1 MESTES
7 AVETNSGDTPDKD
20 AAKTDAA
27 KPDLSLLGEYLR
39 GTRGISSIATW
50 GIFGLGSVAFLYL
63 ARPFCLPVVL
73 ALMLSFLLKPM
84 VRYLARIHVPSSVG
98 AALVLAVVLGILG
111 SGVSQ
116 VREPAGEWLTKVPEG
131 LRKVELKVRHLFRP
145 AALIPP
151 ITEQAEK
158 ADKNSDSEDTQIKS
172 VNLAGP
178 ILSFTRSFLTGAI
191 ETFVLLYFLLA
202 VGDLFLLKLVKVL
215 PSLQDKKR
223 AVEIAYEVEENVSA
237 FLSTITAINI
247 CLGVVVG
254 FAMYFLGMPNPI
266 LWGAMASLFNFI
278 PYFGPIAAATLL
290 ALAGSL
296 TFEGWGRPL
305 LPALVYLSFHGIESN
320 FVTPTILGRRL
331 TLNPVVIFV
340 SLIFWS
346 WVWGV
351 AGALL
356 AVPLLMTVKIV
367 CDHFEP
373 LQPIAEFL
381 SG

>member
-1 MESTES
+1 MEEI
-7 AVETNSGDTPDKD
+7 ETISSEERGDTPPGT
-20 AAKTDAA
+20 AQESEPA

-39 GTRGISSIATW
+39 TTRGISSLAIW
-50 GIFGLGSVAFLYL
+50 GIFGLGVVAFLYL

-73 ALMLSFLLKPM
+73 ALMLSFLLKPV

-116 VREPAGEWLTKVPEG
+116 VREPASEWLSKAPEG
-131 LRKVELKVRHLFRP
+131 LRKIELKVRHLFLP
-145 AALIPP
+145 ARLGPQIS
-151 ITEQAEK
+151 EQPEK
-158 ADKNSDSEDTQIKS
+158 TDNNPDSEDAQIKS

-178 ILSFTRSFLTGAI
+178 ILSFTTSFVTGAI

-202 VGDLFLLKLVKVL
+202 AGDLFLLKLVKVL

-223 AVEIAYEVEENVSA
+223 AVEIAHEVEEKVST

-278 PYFGPIAAATLL
+278 PYFGPIAAASLL

-305 LPALVYLSFHGIESN
+305 LPALVYLSLHGIESN

>member
-7 AVETNSGDTPDKD
+7 AVESNSVDTPNKD
-20 AAKTDAA
+20 AANTDGA
-27 KPDLSLLGEYLR
+27 KPDLSVLGEYLR
-39 GTRGISSIATW
+39 STRGLSSLAIW
-50 GIFGLGSVAFLYL
+50 GIFCLGLAAFLYF

-73 ALMLSFLLKPM
+73 ALMLSFLLKPV
-84 VRYLARIHVPSSVG
+84 VRYLARIHVPPSAG
-98 AALVLAVVLGILG
+98 AALVLVVVLGILG

-116 VREPAGEWLTKVPEG
+116 VREPAGQWLYKAPEAW
-131 LRKVELKVRHLFRP
+131 RTIELKVRHLFRP
-145 AALIPP
+145 AGLVPQ
-151 ITEQAEK
+151 ITEPQK
-158 ADKNSDSEDTQIKS
+158 TDKNPDDENTQIKS

-178 ILSFTRSFLTGAI
+178 ILNFTRSFVTGAI

-202 VGDLFLLKLVKVL
+202 AGDLFLLKLVKVL

-223 AVEIAYEVEENVSA
+223 AVEIAHEVEENVSA

-254 FAMYFLGMPNPI
+254 FAMYLLGMPNPI

-278 PYFGPIAAATLL
+278 PYFGPIATATLL

-305 LPALVYLSFHGIESN
+305 LPAAVYLALHGIESN

-367 CDHFEP
+367 CDRFAP

-381 SG
+381 NG

>member
-20 AAKTDAA
+20 AANTDAA

-50 GIFGLGSVAFLYL
+50 GIFCLGSVAFLYL

-73 ALMLSFLLKPM
+73 ALMLSFLLKPL
-84 VRYLARIHVPSSVG
+84 VRYLARIHVPSSIG

-131 LRKVELKVRHLFRP
+131 LRKVELKIRHLFRP
-145 AALIPP
+145 AAFIPP
-151 ITEQAEK
+151 ITEPVPK
-158 ADKNSDSEDTQIKS
+158 TDKDSEAEDTQIKS

-178 ILSFTRSFLTGAI
+178 ILSFTTSFVTGAI

-202 VGDLFLLKLVKVL
+202 AGDLFLLKLVKVL

-223 AVEIAYEVEENVSA
+223 AVEIAHEVEEHVST

-254 FAMYFLGMPNPI
+254 FAMYFLGVPNPV
-266 LWGAMASLFNFI
+266 LWGAMATVFNFI

-305 LPALVYLSFHGIESN
+305 LPALVYLSLHGIESN

>member
-1 MESTES
+1 MEEI
-7 AVETNSGDTPDKD
+7 ETITSEERGDTPPGT
-20 AAKTDAA
+20 AQESEPA
-27 KPDLSLLGEYLR
+27 KPDITLLGEYLR
-39 GTRGISSIATW
+39 GTRGISSIAMW
-50 GIFGLGSVAFLYL
+50 GIFCLGVVAFLYL

-73 ALMLSFLLKPM
+73 ALMLSFLLKPA
-84 VRYLARIHVPSSVG
+84 VRYMCRLHVPPSVG

-116 VREPAGEWLTKVPEG
+116 VREPAGEWLAKAPEG
-131 LRKVELKVRHLFRP
+131 WRKVELKVRHLFRP

-151 ITEQAEK
+151 ITEQDEK
-158 ADKNSDSEDTQIKS
+158 LGQNPDPENNQLKG

-178 ILSFTRSFLTGAI
+178 LLSFTRSFVTGAI

-202 VGDLFLLKLVKVL
+202 AGDLFLLKLVKVL

-223 AVEIAYEVEENVSA
+223 AVDIAHEVEQNVST

-247 CLGVVVG
+247 CLGILVG
-254 FAMYFLGMPNPI
+254 FAMYLLRMPNPV

-305 LPALVYLSFHGIESN
+305 LPALVYLSLHAVESN

-356 AVPLLMTVKIV
+356 AVPLLMIVKIV
-367 CDHFEP
+367 CDHFAP